1 MVQVVMNGVGGRRQ
15 GGGGFVNGK
24 PQAPPSDSGLG
35 KNKSIGSNG
44 SGLVKPVGRGGDK
57 GKGVGGTGTGTG
69 TTGKGPRKLTKNEK
83 RRQKNKEKKAQAV
96 VGVAVEKSMAESNGV
111 AVASWPPPPAK
122 EEVKPDVQV
131 RSCSLSVHVVLVC
144 KCVLAN
150 VLDNTSQAFFCFMVL
165 RVQAKASGVLRL
177 RLKRSSILW
186 EPYPLGVYR
195 YISCSYTD
203 VYVRKMP
210 VIRSTPDRFV
220 CSVTLMF
227 SYI

>member
-57 GKGVGGTGTGTG
+57 GKGAGGTGTG

-131 RSCSLSVHVVLVC
+131 CACSLSVYVVLVC
-144 KCVLAN
+144 VCLRMCLRIRPGHFLLHGFAGAGQSVRCSIYDSKE
-150 VLDNTSQAFFCFMVL
+150 SAFCGYTY
-165 RVQAKASGVLRL
+165 SGCT
-177 RLKRSSILW
+177 W
-186 EPYPLGVYR
+186 YTG
-195 YISCSYTD
+195 ISCWYTA

-210 VIRSTPDRFV
+210 V
-220 CSVTLMF
+220 
-227 SYI
+227 